1 MAEQND
7 IKYTYFRGKPLV
19 RSENQ
24 YIYGDM
30 ADPYIA
36 YLMVLST
43 KKAGDA
49 PDAPELPDMIIVQ
62 IRSTDKTKS
71 EADRMVK
78 RSIARGFTK
87 RLTQAYSGCGASTA
101 RMPRTETSNETGLS
115 RPQSRLKAVFSWY

>member
-1 MAEQND
+1 MAEKSD
-7 IKYTYFRGKPLV
+7 IKHTVFRGKPLV

-30 ADPYIA
+30 EDPYIA

-49 PDAPELPDMIIVQ
+49 PDSPELPDMIIVQ

-78 RSIARGFTK
+78 QFNRQGLYEALDTSIFWLRRFNG
-87 RLTQAYSGCGASTA
+87 
-101 RMPRTETSNETGLS
+101 EDTSDGGG
-115 RPQSRLKAVFSWY
+115 Q

>member
-1 MAEQND
+1 MAEKSD
-7 IKYTYFRGKPLV
+7 IKYTVFRGKPLV

-30 ADPYIA
+30 EDPYIA

-49 PDAPELPDMIIVQ
+49 PDSPELPDMIIVQ

-78 RSIARGFTK
+78 QFNRQGLYEALDTSIFWLRRFNG
-87 RLTQAYSGCGASTA
+87 
-101 RMPRTETSNETGLS
+101 EDTSDGGG
-115 RPQSRLKAVFSWY
+115 Q

>member
-43 KKAGDA
+43 KKPAT
-49 PDAPELPDMIIVQ
+49 
-62 IRSTDKTKS
+62 R
-71 EADRMVK
+71 
-78 RSIARGFTK
+78 
-87 RLTQAYSGCGASTA
+87 
-101 RMPRTETSNETGLS
+101 RTPPSCRT
-115 RPQSRLKAVFSWY
+115 

>member
-78 RSIARGFTK
+78 QFNRSGLYEA
-87 RLTQAYSGCGASTA
+87 LD
-101 RMPRTETSNETGLS
+101 TSIFWLRRFNGEEAADGNE
-115 RPQSRLKAVFSWY
+115 Q